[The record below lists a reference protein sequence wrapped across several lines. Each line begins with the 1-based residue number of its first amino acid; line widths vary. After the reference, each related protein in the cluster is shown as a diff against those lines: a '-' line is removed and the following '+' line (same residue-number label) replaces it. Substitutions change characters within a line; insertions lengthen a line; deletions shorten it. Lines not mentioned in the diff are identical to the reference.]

1 MTEFILSIQAM
12 DILPKNFATK
22 LFINSQLNANAYTT
36 NPFTNPFFSP
46 NIKNNKI
53 NILQRT

>member
-1 MTEFILSIQAM
+1 M

-46 NIKNNKI
+46 DIKNNKI
-53 NILQRT
+53 NILQST